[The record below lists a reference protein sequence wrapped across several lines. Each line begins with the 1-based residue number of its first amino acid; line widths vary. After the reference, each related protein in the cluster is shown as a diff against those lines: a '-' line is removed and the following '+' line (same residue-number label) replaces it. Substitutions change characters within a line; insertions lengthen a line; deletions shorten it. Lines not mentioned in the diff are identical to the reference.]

1 LKQPWRGIYHWIILL
16 VVLPAAGFT
25 QLIPNGDFEAWHTGR
40 YKTSEPDM
48 WETQNETGFVTVKEG
63 TGHTGRSS
71 ACLSEQWDSMTQ
83 SFRGTAMTTTF
94 DLPATDHP
102 CVITGWVKGSP
113 SNSDSLHISVLISAK
128 SAQTGSGGIS
138 IFTTSGEWQ
147 SFTLKVNPGSN
158 PNPATALLSVI
169 LEPLNS
175 SHYQTMYCIDD
186 LSLSETK

>member
-1 LKQPWRGIYHWIILL
+1 LKQHGRRIYYWIIVL

-40 YKTSEPDM
+40 YKTTEPEM

-63 TGHTGRSS
+63 EGHTGSRS

-94 DLPATDHP
+94 ELPAADNL
-102 CVITGWVKGSP
+102 CIITGWVKGSP
-113 SNSDSLHISVLISAK
+113 SNSDSLHISVSISAK
-128 SAQTGSGGIS
+128 SARTGQGGIS

-147 SFTLKVNPGSN
+147 AFTLKVKPGQN
-158 PNPATALLSVI
+158 PNAATALLSVI